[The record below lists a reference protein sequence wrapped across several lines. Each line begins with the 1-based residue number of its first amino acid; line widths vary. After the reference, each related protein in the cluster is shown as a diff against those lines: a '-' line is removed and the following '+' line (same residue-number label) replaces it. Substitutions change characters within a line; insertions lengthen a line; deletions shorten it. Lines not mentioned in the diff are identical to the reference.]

1 MESFVSQVQGAAAME
16 SPVPKHALLRRAAAR
31 SSTRS
36 YVALLLLLVAPST
49 HALAAKKAGGFGA
62 AAPPKKKAAGITA
75 DKQSLEKQWDRF
87 VSITNLDIM
96 PKGDDAFSVVDVF
109 VRGGKADGAPWWRVG
124 KCCAGAGYEV
134 AASLALQRGLIFWT
148 AVHMRPELMA
158 AGGRDAAA
166 ALELGYRRA
175 SLYMAVQEDGPEEAD
190 DDDDANPNLA
200 GKCATARDT
209 PPKMVGFRPDFNPDG
224 FTYKRRET
232 AALKKPSSRLEAQGL
247 L

>member
-1 MESFVSQVQGAAAME
+1 MARTLVSTCAM
-16 SPVPKHALLRRAAAR
+16 P
-31 SSTRS
+31 STLI
-36 YVALLLLLVAPST
+36 ALLLLQTASI
-49 HALAAKKAGGFGA
+49 HGLAAKKAGGFGA
-62 AAPPKKKAAGITA
+62 AAPPKKNAAGITA

-109 VRGGKADGAPWWRVG
+109 VRSGKADGAPWWRVG
-124 KCCAGAGYEV
+124 KCCAGAGYDV
-134 AASLALQRGLIFWT
+134 AAALALQRGLIFWT
-148 AVHMRPELMA
+148 SVHMRPELMA
-158 AGGRDAAA
+158 SAGRDAAA

-175 SLYMAVQEDGPEEAD
+175 SLYMAVREDGPEEEE

-200 GKCATARDT
+200 GKSATARDT

>member
-1 MESFVSQVQGAAAME
+1 MAR
-16 SPVPKHALLRRAAAR
+16 AL
-31 SSTRS
+31 
-36 YVALLLLLVAPST
+36 VALLLLLPSI
-49 HALAAKKAGGFGA
+49 HGLAAKKAGGFGA

-109 VRGGKADGAPWWRVG
+109 VRSGKADGAPWWRVG
-124 KCCAGAGYEV
+124 KCCAGAGYDV
-134 AASLALQRGLIFWT
+134 PAALALQRGLIFWT
-148 AVHMRPELMA
+148 SVHMRPELMA

-175 SLYMAVQEDGPEEAD
+175 SLYMAVREDGPEEEE
-190 DDDDANPNLA
+190 DDDANPKLA
-200 GKCATARDT
+200 GKSATARDT

>member
-1 MESFVSQVQGAAAME
+1 MAR
-16 SPVPKHALLRRAAAR
+16 AL
-31 SSTRS
+31 
-36 YVALLLLLVAPST
+36 VALLLLLLRTASI
-49 HALAAKKAGGFGA
+49 HGLAAKKAGGFGA

-109 VRGGKADGAPWWRVG
+109 VRSGKADGAPWWRVG
-124 KCCAGAGYEV
+124 KCCAGAGYDV
-134 AASLALQRGLIFWT
+134 AAALALQRGLIFWT
-148 AVHMRPELMA
+148 SVHMRPELMA
-158 AGGRDAAA
+158 SAGRDAAA

-175 SLYMAVQEDGPEEAD
+175 SLYMAVREDGPEEKD

-200 GKCATARDT
+200 GKSPATARST